1 MYKLVFSLI
10 WWLGFAIAV
19 GLMLGLYFDIE
30 FIGLHVESLFLVVG
44 IQHMVVL
51 VILGFLAIKLDKDDN
66 IEVGN
71 RVATM
76 GYLHT
81 LIGTSVALI
90 MTAKFGAD
98 MIEHINTIISPIGSA
113 LITSIIGWA
122 FGKEMERDRYR
133 YKIEKTERAEDAMEF
148 LADKLI
154 TVAHQIEKSSQAWN
168 TNIEQ
173 GVSQLVSTTQ
183 ELNTQM
189 NASVNNSQEVME
201 GLTKNFSNLYQQ
213 MELNLE
219 GMNKLVNED
228 LEKASQISKAS
239 IEESM
244 KTFQLQFALLEK
256 SISSMEKNFSQ
267 SSKDADRVFKN
278 SIDTFEKSLE
288 QVATISKEWD
298 RHIKSMKRFSTH
310 SESALDQ
317 LSYSSQKVIDEI
329 STVANNIPTAGKMID
344 EIDSFISKLKA
355 KDR

>member
-10 WWLGFAIAV
+10 WWLGFAITV
-19 GLMLGLYFDIE
+19 GLMLGLYFDVGIIE
-30 FIGLHVESLFLVVG
+30 RHVASLFLIIG

-51 VILGFLAIKLDKDDN
+51 VILGFLAIKIDNDDN
-66 IEVGN
+66 VEVGS

-133 YKIEKTERAEDAMEF
+133 YKLEKTEKAENAMEF
-148 LADKLI
+148 LSDKLI
-154 TVAHQIEKSSQAWN
+154 TVAHQIEQSSQAWN
-168 TNIEQ
+168 KNIEQ
-173 GVSQLVSTTQ
+173 GVTQLVSTTQ

-189 NASVNNSQEVME
+189 NLSVHNSQEVMD
-201 GLTKNFSNLYQQ
+201 GLTKSFSNLHQQ
-213 MELNLE
+213 MQTNLE
-219 GMNKLVNED
+219 EMNQLITKD
-228 LEKASQISKAS
+228 LEKASKVSKAT

-244 KTFQLQFALLEK
+244 RTFQLQFELLEK

-278 SIDTFEKSLE
+278 SIDTFEKSLD
-288 QVATISKEWD
+288 QMGSISKEWD

-317 LSYSSQKVIDEI
+317 FTYSSQKVIDEI
-329 STVANNIPTAGKMID
+329 STVANNIPKAGKMID
-344 EIDSFISKLKA
+344 EIDTFISKTKI
-355 KDR
+355 KR